1 MAFPYTLV
9 LQILEIWRVEQT
21 FYNELL
27 FHSQIN
33 TRDLSGRFDPLPFK
47 LQSQIF
53 CTQN

>member
-1 MAFPYTLV
+1 MAFPYALD
-9 LQILEIWRVEQT
+9 LQISETWRVEQT
-21 FYNELL
+21 FYSELL

-33 TRDLSGRFDPLPFK
+33 ISDLSDRFVPLPFK